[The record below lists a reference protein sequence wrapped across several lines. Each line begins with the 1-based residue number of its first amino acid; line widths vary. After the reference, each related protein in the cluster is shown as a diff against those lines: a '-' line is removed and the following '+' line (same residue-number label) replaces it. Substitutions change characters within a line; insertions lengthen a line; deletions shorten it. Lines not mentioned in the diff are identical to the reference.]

1 MHRIRKGE
9 YGYIANA
16 RKLTIIRTVIYFA
29 LCAAV
34 FIIGYVTT
42 GTRRN
47 LLTIVAVLG
56 CLPASKSLVNTI
68 MFIRARGCDEDTH
81 AQIEDTLKKAG
92 DLSSRMKSA
101 YDLYM
106 TSYNKNY
113 PVSHLTV
120 YGNMVTG
127 LIPGA
132 DTDIVNGCEKHIDE
146 RLKQEGISG
155 LTIKIFNDTG
165 KYVLRLE
172 KLSELDAGAGPDPA
186 RILDTLMSVSL

>member
-1 MHRIRKGE
+1 MHRIKKGE
-9 YGYIANA
+9 YGYIANT

-68 MFIRARGCDEDTH
+68 MFMRAKGCDEDTH
-81 AQIEDTLKKAG
+81 EQIEGTLRDAG
-92 DLSSRMKSA
+92 ERERMKSA
-101 YDLYM
+101 YDMYM
-106 TSYNKNY
+106 TTYNKNY
-113 PVSHLTV
+113 PVSHITV

-132 DTDIVNGCEKHIDE
+132 DTDTVNGCEKHIEE
-146 RLKQEGISG
+146 RLKQESISS
-155 LTIKIFNDTG
+155 LTIKIFSDTQ
-165 KYVLRLE
+165 KYVSRLA
-172 KLSELDAGAGPDPA
+172 KLSELEAGAGPDPA